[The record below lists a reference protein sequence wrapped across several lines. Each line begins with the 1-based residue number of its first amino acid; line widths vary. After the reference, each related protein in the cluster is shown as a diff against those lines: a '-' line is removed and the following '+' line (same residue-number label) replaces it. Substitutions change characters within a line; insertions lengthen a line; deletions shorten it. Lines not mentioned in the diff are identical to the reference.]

1 MVFTSTFVSLS
12 AVAARSASTGLRSAS
27 TSAAAIPQRHI
38 VQPICDERPAAA
50 QLDDVTNVAAA
61 QLDDVTNVAAAAQ
74 LDDVTNVAAPA
85 QLDDVTNVAA
95 AA

>member
-12 AVAARSASTGLRSAS
+12 AVAARSTSTGLRSAS

-61 QLDDVTNVAAAAQ
+61 
-74 LDDVTNVAAPA
+74 A